1 MSDQLQI
8 RDTSSLYFLLGI
20 QAGGAIR
27 PGRLFLATQ
36 HCGRR
41 VARFPRGR
49 SHICLLSCHYSG
61 GPWQMGKWANGQMVG
76 KWATHI
82 TFVTIG
88 ILCNALIF
96 GLLSSYLYFS
106 PSVFLFLALVFVSY
120 SLVPIAT
127 SWVYL
132 LSLYVVGL
140 ALGFITQVD
149 QGMSILRWVPAD
161 SVPVFLTVALAILGI
176 RFLRVRDSAQ

>member
-8 RDTSSLYFLLGI
+8 RDTSSLYFHWASRLAVLFAL
-20 QAGGAIR
+20 AGYFWLRSTAVGEL
-27 PGRLFLATQ
+27 PDF
-36 HCGRR
+36 R
-41 VARFPRGR
+41 VAAPISVYFLVTILVG
-49 SHICLLSCHYSG
+49 L
-61 GPWQMGKWANGQMVG
+61 G

>member
-1 MSDQLQI
+1 M
-8 RDTSSLYFLLGI
+8 
-20 QAGGAIR
+20 
-27 PGRLFLATQ
+27 
-36 HCGRR
+36 
-41 VARFPRGR
+41 
-49 SHICLLSCHYSG
+49 
-61 GPWQMGKWANGQMVG
+61 G

-96 GLLSSYLYFS
+96 DLLSSYLYFS